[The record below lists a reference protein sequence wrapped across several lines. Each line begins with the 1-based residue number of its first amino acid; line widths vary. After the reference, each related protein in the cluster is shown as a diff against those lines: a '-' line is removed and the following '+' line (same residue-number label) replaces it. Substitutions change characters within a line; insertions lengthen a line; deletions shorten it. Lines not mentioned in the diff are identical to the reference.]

1 MPFDLIKLG
10 PAAIAI
16 AAALALTPTAAFA
29 HGSMKPQH
37 GGLVQMSGETMVEL
51 VASPK
56 GVDIFISEEDEPL
69 PASAYT
75 ATLTQTAS
83 GEKTQ
88 AALKP
93 AGGNKL
99 SAPGF
104 MAAKGAKIVVTLT
117 DPSGAKI
124 FTTFQTR

>member
-1 MPFDLIKLG
+1 
-10 PAAIAI
+10 
-16 AAALALTPTAAFA
+16 
-29 HGSMKPQH
+29 
-37 GGLVQMSGETMVEL
+37 MSGETMVEL

-56 GVDIFISEEDEPL
+56 GVDVYISEEDEPL

-83 GEKTQ
+83 GQKSQ

-104 MAAKGAKIVVTLT
+104 KAAKGAKIVVALVNK
-117 DPSGAKI
+117 SGAKV
-124 FTTFQTR
+124 FTTFQTK

>member
-1 MPFDLIKLG
+1 MKLDLMKLG
-10 PAAIAI
+10 LA

-93 AGGNKL
+93 AGGNPL

-104 MAAKGAKIVVTLT
+104 MAAKGAKIVIGCPCRIWFMKIPMTL
-117 DPSGAKI
+117 
-124 FTTFQTR
+124 R